1 MRNWQR
7 LRNIIGGSAGNF
19 VEWFDWFVYA
29 SFAIY
34 FSRAFFPQGS
44 QTVQLLNAAF
54 VFAGGFLARPLGAW
68 LMGRY
73 ADRAGRRAALAL
85 SVGLMCLG
93 SLAIAIM
100 PAGLGVASTV
110 LLIAARVLQGLSLG
124 GEYGASST
132 YVSEMSHRTTRG
144 LWSGVYYSTLVAGQ
158 LTAVLVQVLLQLM
171 LSEAQLYAW
180 GWRVPFAI
188 GALLSLVV
196 FWIRRGID
204 ETHLFAVESDGAQ
217 HESTGWRL
225 LTRYPTETFMVIA
238 LSAGGGVGFYTYTT
252 YMQKYLVNTA
262 GFPKD
267 SASRIITLVLL
278 SMMFLLP
285 LTGWISDKIGR
296 KPVLAFS
303 YGAGALLA
311 VPVSTALATVTDPV
325 QAYLLCML
333 PVIALCGYAALSSII
348 KAELF
353 PTRVRALGVALPY
366 AFSQAIF
373 GGNAETAALLFKRA
387 GHEPGYYWLV
397 SGLMTLGL
405 VVALCMRDTQ
415 KQSLI
420 ADG

>member
-100 PAGLGVASTV
+100 PAGLGIASTV

-132 YVSEMSHRTTRG
+132 YVSEMSRRSTRG

-158 LTAVLVQVLLQLM
+158 LTAVLVQVLLQLV

-204 ETHLFAVESDGAQ
+204 ETHLFVVESDGAQ

-238 LSAGGGVGFYTYTT
+238 LSAGGGVGRA
-252 YMQKYLVNTA
+252 N
-262 GFPKD
+262 
-267 SASRIITLVLL
+267 
-278 SMMFLLP
+278 
-285 LTGWISDKIGR
+285 
-296 KPVLAFS
+296 
-303 YGAGALLA
+303 
-311 VPVSTALATVTDPV
+311 
-325 QAYLLCML
+325 C
-333 PVIALCGYAALSSII
+333 
-348 KAELF
+348 
-353 PTRVRALGVALPY
+353 PT
-366 AFSQAIF
+366 
-373 GGNAETAALLFKRA
+373 
-387 GHEPGYYWLV
+387 
-397 SGLMTLGL
+397 
-405 VVALCMRDTQ
+405 MRRQ
-415 KQSLI
+415 M
-420 ADG
+420 